1 MFASAGRPWLGVTLI
16 VDLGFFVLYALSH
29 EVLLLVGGGGVSC
42 LLLLFLIF
50 FRDPERVLA
59 SGVVAPA
66 DGRVLHISREG
77 EKIRVATFMN
87 VTNVHVNRVPY
98 PGYLLRVEDGG
109 HGKRPAF
116 SPGAKGNVQKRYLCG
131 TPIGVVEVVQITGLV
146 ARRCVAYKSPL
157 CPLRKGERFGMILF
171 GSRVDVV
178 MPAKR
183 VRVLVKVGE
192 KISACSTSLA
202 EVLEAT

>member
-1 MFASAGRPWLGVTLI
+1 MFASAGRPWLGVTLGAG
-16 VDLGFFVLYALSH
+16 LALFALYLFTH
-29 EVLLLVGGGGVSC
+29 GILILLAGAGVSC
-42 LLLLFLIF
+42 LLILFLIF
-50 FRDPERVLA
+50 FRDPERIPA

-66 DGRVLHISREG
+66 DGRVLHIGQEG

-87 VTNVHVNRVPY
+87 VTNVHVNWVPY

-109 HGKRPAF
+109 QGKRPAF
-116 SPGAKGNVQKRYLCG
+116 SPEAKGNVQKRYLCG

-146 ARRCVAYKSPL
+146 ARRCVAYKPPFSPL
-157 CPLRKGERFGMILF
+157 RRGERFGMILF

-183 VRVLVKVGE
+183 VRILVKVGE
-192 KISACSTSLA
+192 KVSACSTSLA
-202 EVLEAT
+202 EVLEVA